1 MKRDLLVFSLSLA
14 KRMMGRGF
22 PVINIT
28 ENRDCP
34 GKLVFYFERTPETEQ
49 ALKAIIGK

>member
-28 ENRDCP
+28 ENKDYSR
-34 GKLVFYFERTPETEQ
+34 KLVFYFANTPEAAKTL
-49 ALKAIIGK
+49 ADLASK

>member
-28 ENRDCP
+28 ENKDCSR
-34 GKLVFYFERTPETEQ
+34 KLVFYFANTPEAAKTL
-49 ALKAIIGK
+49 APCLD

>member
-14 KRMMGRGF
+14 KKMLDLGF

-28 ENRDCP
+28 ENKDYSD
-34 GKLVFYFERTPETEQ
+34 KLVFYFVNTPEAAKTLAE
-49 ALKAIIGK
+49 LT